1 MEQFRKSK
9 KKPKQNVNSRKRAKT
24 EQTDQ
29 VTKVILRK
37 TVEGDQATTGFGS

>member
-9 KKPKQNVNSRKRAKT
+9 KKPKQKMVGKEPKQNRL
-24 EQTDQ
+24 
-29 VTKVILRK
+29 TKVILRK